1 MLIDLSL
8 PLTRKTFDALSA
20 TTATLPHPALE
31 LFGHVGT
38 HLDLMGKAWPQEY
51 FTRQG
56 RVFDVRHVRGRD
68 ITASDLPMQDI
79 EAEDFVFLRTGVL
92 EEHAYADKAYVH
104 TPVELAWELLEN
116 LTQQGVAMI
125 GVDCAGVRLP
135 GEHRKADLF
144 CAEAGTFVVENVY
157 NLGALCTAAG
167 AKTFVVRTF
176 PLRLEGSTGL
186 PCRIVAELAAD

>member
-8 PLTRKTFDALSA
+8 PLTRETFDALSA
-20 TTATLPHPALE
+20 HPALE
-31 LFGHVGT
+31 IFGHVGT
-38 HLDLMGKAWPQEY
+38 HLDLMGKPWPQEY

-68 ITASDLPMQDI
+68 IMTSDLPMQHI
-79 EAEDFVFLRTGVL
+79 EAGDFVFLRTGVL
-92 EEHAYADKAYVH
+92 EEHAYADKAYFH
-104 TPVELAWELLEN
+104 APVELAWDLLEA
-116 LTQQGVAMI
+116 LTQKGVAMI

-135 GEHRKADLF
+135 GEHKKADLL

-157 NLGALCTAAG
+157 NLEALCTVAG
-167 AKTFVVRTF
+167 EKTFVVRTF

-186 PCRIVAELAAD
+186 PCRIVAEFAAA